1 MVFRQIS
8 KLAPAWEWAK
18 GEGGRE
24 GGRGG
29 GEKPPASFPQLAQVA
44 RENPARPT
52 RGRSASIRKLAGGVG
67 RMKMKMRMRMMYKE
81 EEKNDFGRY

>member
-18 GEGGRE
+18 GEGGR
-24 GGRGG
+24 GG
-29 GEKPPASFPQLAQVA
+29 GGGKRKPPASFPQLAQVA